1 MNSINLIFRH
11 VRVSGTSESFANT
24 LYFWFS
30 PLFPSQSCCC
40 CICVLQKAHGFPVR
54 AAGGLVGFYC
64 AQYFI
69 PAIFHVWKNAPVQ
82 VLALQRALGRGELS
96 L

>member
-11 VRVSGTSESFANT
+11 VQVSGTSESFANR

-30 PLFPSQSCCC
+30 PLFPSFPAAAVF
-40 CICVLQKAHGFPVR
+40 CVLQRAHGFPVR
-54 AAGGLVGFYC
+54 AAGGWVGFYH

-69 PAIFHVWKNAPVQ
+69 PAILHVWKNAPVQ